1 VIGGLQGARVR
12 ATFATVKTTIL
23 HSPNFIAVVEV
34 RFPDGQS
41 LTVQTVEGQ
50 VMLNGLSAE
59 LEVTPDGPYAWQVQQ
74 RGRAHRVLLLRLDEA
89 AGTALLQ
96 IDGRRV
102 SVALKTREDDLRKI
116 LHSAG
121 GGKSGPADIKA
132 PMPGLIRGV
141 KVAVGQTVQKGDALL
156 VLEAMKMENV
166 LKSPRAGTVQH
177 VAVAE
182 GDAVEK
188 GALLLRLG

>member
-1 VIGGLQGARVR
+1 M
-12 ATFATVKTTIL
+12 
-23 HSPNFIAVVEV
+23 VEV

-74 RGRAHRVLLLRLDEA
+74 RGRVHRVLLLRLDEA

-121 GGKSGPADIKA
+121 GGKSGPADVKA

-177 VAVAE
+177 VAVGE